1 MANIITSFRIM
12 YSIAMLFFPT
22 LSTTFYAL
30 YIAAGF
36 SDMIDG
42 AVARKTDTVSKFG
55 SQLDTFADILF
66 VIVCLIKLL
75 PVLDIPVWLY
85 IWILVIAFIKV
96 ANIAVGYI
104 RQKAFAAVHSM
115 INKVT
120 GCLLFLFPL
129 TLTFIDLRYSAV
141 FVCFIATA
149 AAIYEGYLIQA
160 GKTT

>member
-1 MANIITSFRIM
+1 M

-96 ANIAVGYI
+96 ENIAVGYI
-104 RQKAFAAVHSM
+104 RQKAFVAVHSM

-129 TLTFIDLRYSAV
+129 TLTFIDLRYIAV

-160 GKTT
+160 EKTT

>member
-1 MANIITSFRIM
+1 MANFITGSRIVL
-12 YSIAMLFFPT
+12 SILLFFCTPF
-22 LSTTFYAL
+22 SPAFYAL
-30 YIAAGF
+30 YITAGLT
-36 SDMIDG
+36 DMIDG
-42 AVARKTDTVSKFG
+42 TAARKTDTVSEFG
-55 SQLDTFADILF
+55 AKLDTFADILF
-66 VIVCLIKLL
+66 VIVRLIKLL

-96 ANIAVGYI
+96 ANITVGYI
-104 RQKAFAAVHSM
+104 RQKAFVAVHSM

>member
-1 MANIITSFRIM
+1 
-12 YSIAMLFFPT
+12 MLFFPT

-30 YIAAGF
+30 YITAGF

-96 ANIAVGYI
+96 ANITVGYI
-104 RQKAFAAVHSM
+104 RQKAFVAVHSM

-129 TLTFIDLRYSAV
+129 TLTFIDPRYSAV

-149 AAIYEGYLIQA
+149 AAIYEGYSVIFCALW
-160 GKTT
+160 

>member
-1 MANIITSFRIM
+1 MANIITLFRIM
-12 YSIAMLFFPT
+12 FSIAMLFFPT

-96 ANIAVGYI
+96 ANIVVGYI
-104 RQKAFAAVHSM
+104 RQKAFVAVHSM